1 MIDNQKKWMNS
12 AIEQAV
18 IAYEQKE
25 VPIGSVIVSEGKIIG
40 RGYNKVESLKDPTA
54 HAELIAITS
63 ASNTLGD
70 WRLIDCD
77 LYVTLEPCIMC
88 SGAIVNARIKNIF
101 FGAYDSK
108 YGAVSSMYNLCN
120 DTRLNHQSGVKGG
133 ILEKEATI
141 HISNVVLIAG
151 GKPTRIGYKYL
162 EDGRKVKYA
171 KKTGEL
177 ID

>member
-1 MIDNQKKWMNS
+1 MIDNQEKWMNS
-12 AIEQAV
+12 AIEQAA

-25 VPIGSVIVSEGKIIG
+25 VPIGSVIVSEGQIIG

-63 ASNTLGD
+63 ASSTLEN

-77 LYVTLEPCIMC
+77 IYVTLEPCIMC

-133 ILEKEATI
+133 ILEKEC
-141 HISNVVLIAG
+141 SSLLNSFF
-151 GKPTRIGYKYL
+151 
-162 EDGRKVKYA
+162 
-171 KKTGEL
+171 KKEV
-177 ID
+177 

>member
-12 AIEQAV
+12 AIEQAA

-25 VPIGSVIVSEGKIIG
+25 IPIGSVIVSEGQIIG

-63 ASNTLGD
+63 ASSTFDN

-133 ILEKEATI
+133 ILENECSYLLKSFFKKE
-141 HISNVVLIAG
+141 V
-151 GKPTRIGYKYL
+151 
-162 EDGRKVKYA
+162 
-171 KKTGEL
+171 
-177 ID
+177 

>member
-1 MIDNQKKWMNS
+1 MIDNQEKWMNS
-12 AIEQAV
+12 AIEQAA

-25 VPIGSVIVSEGKIIG
+25 VPIGSVIVSEGQIIG

-63 ASNTLGD
+63 ASSTLEN

-77 LYVTLEPCIMC
+77 IYVTLEPCIMC

-133 ILEKEATI
+133 ILENECSSLLKSFFKKE
-141 HISNVVLIAG
+141 V
-151 GKPTRIGYKYL
+151 
-162 EDGRKVKYA
+162 
-171 KKTGEL
+171 
-177 ID
+177 

>member
-12 AIEQAV
+12 AIDQAT

-25 VPIGSVIVSEGKIIG
+25 VPIGSVIVSEGQIIG

-63 ASNTLGD
+63 ASSTLGN

-133 ILEKEATI
+133 ILENEA
-141 HISNVVLIAG
+141 
-151 GKPTRIGYKYL
+151 
-162 EDGRKVKYA
+162 
-171 KKTGEL
+171 
-177 ID
+177 